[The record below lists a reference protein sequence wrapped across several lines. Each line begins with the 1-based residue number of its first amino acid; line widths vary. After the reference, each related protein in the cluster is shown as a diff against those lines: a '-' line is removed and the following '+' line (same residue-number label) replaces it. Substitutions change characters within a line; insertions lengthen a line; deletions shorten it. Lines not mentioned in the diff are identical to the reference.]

1 MIPWKK
7 IQIHTRTRSAAN
19 AIFWPNSTVIWTNC
33 VEWRKYSGKAE
44 QAFFWVLHSL
54 KIPILFLKIS
64 YIQRRFSAEAMPK
77 FKKIY
82 KCTMLLT
89 SRCIFVSQTSL
100 KSKEYKI
107 ISLFIQN
114 YRTDTSSIKWS
125 INLFFGIKVN
135 MNWIKYLCEHL
146 ARFMYGF
153 GPALLYL

>member
-1 MIPWKK
+1 MSSPLFSCKNKK
-7 IQIHTRTRSAAN
+7 LKFSC
-19 AIFWPNSTVIWTNC
+19 PNDTMKKNPNPYSDQECCKCNFLGKFHTVIWTNHL
-33 VEWRKYSGKAE
+33 EWRKYSGKAE

-82 KCTMLLT
+82 KCTMLLI

-114 YRTDTSSIKWS
+114 YITDTT
-125 INLFFGIKVN
+125 
-135 MNWIKYLCEHL
+135 
-146 ARFMYGF
+146 
-153 GPALLYL
+153 